1 MSRRPPPSRPFLNL
15 LCSLCTFPCA
25 ASCERFWTVHRC
37 CRRILY
43 HPDPAPSTP
52 ALLPPFATLP
62 QPTAHTRAQ
71 TGSQACE
78 SPRRAQ
84 RHPRAPEHWNVAAAQ
99 VGPGPT
105 PPPTPPNTSMASA
118 HQLAASHCVWTSCLV
133 DQALPHSEQVE
144 PSGRVG
150 PHTETLGDVSSLSA
164 NVRFEGVR

>member
-52 ALLPPFATLP
+52 ALLPPLPRFPSPLRTPEPRLVLRPVNLRAGLGVTHGLPNTGMSP
-62 QPTAHTRAQ
+62 QPRL
-71 TGSQACE
+71 G
-78 SPRRAQ
+78 R
-84 RHPRAPEHWNVAAAQ
+84 
-99 VGPGPT
+99 GPT

-118 HQLAASHCVWTSCLV
+118 HQLAASHWRMDEPFKPWAAAVAPSRWAVIRSAMSRSSSRA
-133 DQALPHSEQVE
+133 QAPRTLRVR
-144 PSGRVG
+144 SGG
-150 PHTETLGDVSSLSA
+150 W
-164 NVRFEGVR
+164 